1 MRRRYVVI
9 CVFFGAFA
17 LLSVLCYGSYRYG
30 IKQRQKENF
39 PMESEMT
46 NGGKQ
51 KVVTSN
57 TKLIVEKYDRESE
70 ELIKE
75 ERRMPAEYIGLTRQE
90 LQNKLVEELATISKQ
105 EEKKGLVSISL
116 ESFSKE
122 KVVVRNIYEEIR
134 PKGFVLRFLNN
145 EIAIYS
151 GDGNELYEM
160 TGIMKE
166 SLSEEDCN
174 RIQKGYKIQNEKEL
188 YSILENFSS

>member
-1 MRRRYVVI
+1 
-9 CVFFGAFA
+9 
-17 LLSVLCYGSYRYG
+17 
-30 IKQRQKENF
+30 
-39 PMESEMT
+39 MT